1 MDTTLRFGGR
11 RERRGWRS
19 GLGGRVGGPARFP
32 GVPGVSWTVGLGG
45 AAVAPPTGSQDEP
58 AAFSLAELFGPI
70 FPLVSFSKHDVQ
82 PDSVG
87 DTTLRELKAETDSK
101 VST

>member
-1 MDTTLRFGGR
+1 MPTVRPSPRASGLEVRIGWAGGR
-11 RERRGWRS
+11 AG
-19 GLGGRVGGPARFP
+19 AFP
-32 GVPGVSWTVGLGG
+32 GVPDVSWTVGPGG

-82 PDSVG
+82 PDRVG
-87 DTTLRELKAETDSK
+87 DTKLRELKPS
-101 VST
+101 